1 MAIQTKMSAWL
12 RINQIK
18 KCSLHLDS
26 NVFLLLCPN
35 NTSTVLAGNW
45 TTGNLQWTTAS
56 ATLGQVNDHVAKEKK
71 NVCLKQSSKGI
82 ASLLHRLSPSL
93 INKIIRENE
102 WTWKCYFFTCL
113 CQGVKILLF
122 FRNQEDWG

>member
-1 MAIQTKMSAWL
+1 MAIQTKISAWL
-12 RINQIK
+12 LINQIK

-35 NTSTVLAGNW
+35 NASIVLTGNW

-71 NVCLKQSSKGI
+71 NVFKTELKRNCFSPAQAFSQS
-82 ASLLHRLSPSL
+82 H
-93 INKIIRENE
+93 
-102 WTWKCYFFTCL
+102 
-113 CQGVKILLF
+113 Q
-122 FRNQEDWG
+122 

>member
-1 MAIQTKMSAWL
+1 MAIQTKISAWL
-12 RINQIK
+12 LINQIK

-35 NTSTVLAGNW
+35 NTSTVLAGK
-45 TTGNLQWTTAS
+45 GWTTAS

-71 NVCLKQSSKGI
+71 NVCLKQSSNGI

-113 CQGVKILLF
+113 FQGVKILLF
-122 FRNQEDWG
+122 FRNQEAWE